1 MNTLEGLPI
10 LEHYNSLLA
19 NGKEKNA
26 WGVLHEFYNF
36 FNEESPKEY
45 LWYMLVLA
53 LKSDSEAID
62 ARHRSNMIFFYEYSV
77 ALFKAAYTLYEQQK
91 KPLVRTAGKNKKK
104 KIKNYHSISN
114 HDS

>member
-45 LWYMLVLA
+45 LWYMLVLS

-77 ALFKAAYTLYEQQK
+77 ALFKAASILYKRSK
-91 KPLVRTAGKNKKK
+91 KPVVHTAAKKQKKK
-104 KIKNYHSISN
+104 KK
-114 HDS
+114 